1 MRGGRVVAVSAVS
14 ALVLAVLQLILPAT
28 GSDLSAQVAR
38 AGFFADHGAALVD
51 LRWYGGVHP
60 WGYSLVSPPLM
71 ALLGVRLTGALALLA
86 SATAFAALLVRTGV
100 PRPLLGSL
108 VGVVTIAG
116 NLVSGRVTY
125 ALGVAFGLAAL
136 LALTIPARRTRLA
149 AAADPAAEPAGPS
162 GAAAEPVIPG
172 AAAAEPAGPGAAGGG
187 RSVWAAVAAALAALL
202 ASAASPVAGLFVGLA
217 GVALLLT
224 RRYAGGLLLAVP
236 AAVPL
241 AVTGLLFGEGGW
253 MNISTA
259 DTVHAVV
266 TSLVVAALVAY
277 RPVRVGALLSAA
289 GVLASAL
296 LHTPVG
302 LNATRLVVM
311 FALPVLAAAA
321 TPPAWLTAN
330 RLGGRLGAG
339 RDGAGPDSEGRPDIG
354 PRGTGRPGE
363 RRLRRVLSAFG
374 LAALLAVVC
383 WWQPPVVTADLRS
396 ADDPTADPAYFA
408 PLRAELDRRGLTGRV
423 EVPPTRNYWEAAHM
437 GDVPLARGWLR
448 QADIDRNPLFFT
460 TVPGASGT
468 GVPLTPVT
476 YRDWLADNAVQYVAV
491 PDAEFSWVGR
501 SEAKLVELGQPYLTE
516 VWSDRHWKLYAVADP
531 TPLVGAPGEL
541 VRQDGAS
548 ITFRAPAAG
557 PVPIRVRHDRWLTA
571 SNGATVTP
579 NGKWTT
585 VTVPQAGTY
594 TLTS

>member
-1 MRGGRVVAVSAVS
+1 MRGGRVVAVSAAF
-14 ALVLAVLQLILPAT
+14 ALVLAVLYLTLPVT

-38 AGFFADHGAALVD
+38 ADFFAAHPSALVD

-71 ALLGVRLTGALALLA
+71 ALLGVRVTGALALLA
-86 SATAFAALLVRTGV
+86 SATAFAALLVRTRV

-108 VGVVTIAG
+108 VGVLTIAG

-136 LALTIPARRTRLA
+136 LALTVPARRTA
-149 AAADPAAEPAGPS
+149 AGGAGVGTS
-162 GAAAEPVIPG
+162 D
-172 AAAAEPAGPGAAGGG
+172 AGPGTSAGPAGSAAGLASAGAPAG
-187 RSVWAAVAAALAALL
+187 HVGIGARRSVWATVAAVVAALL
-202 ASAASPVAGLFVGLA
+202 ASAASPVAGLFVGLV

-224 RRYAGGLLLAVP
+224 RRYADGLLLAVP
-236 AAVPL
+236 AAGPL

-253 MNISTA
+253 MNISRT

-266 TSLVVAALVAY
+266 TSLLVAALVAY

-296 LHTPVG
+296 LPTPVG

-311 FALPVLAAAA
+311 FALPLLAAAA
-321 TPPAWLTAN
+321 TPPAWFTA
-330 RLGGRLGAG
+330 
-339 RDGAGPDSEGRPDIG
+339 S
-354 PRGTGRPGE
+354 
-363 RRLRRVLSAFG
+363 RLRARAVPRTVGAAG

-396 ADDPTADPAYFA
+396 ADDPTADPAYYT
-408 PLRAELDRRGLTGRV
+408 PLRAELARRGLTGRV
-423 EVPPTRNYWEAAHM
+423 EVPPTRNYWEAARM
-437 GDVPLARGWLR
+437 GEVPLARGWLR

-460 TVPGASGT
+460 TVPGADGT
-468 GVPLTPVT
+468 GIPLTPVT

-531 TPLVGAPGEL
+531 TPIVGAPGKL

-548 ITFRAPAAG
+548 ITFRAPAPG
-557 PVPIRVRHDRWLTA
+557 PIPIRVRHDRWLTA
-571 SNGATVTP
+571 SDSATVTRD
-579 NGKWTT
+579 GKWTT
-585 VTVPQAGTY
+585 VTVPRAGTY

>member
-1 MRGGRVVAVSAVS
+1 MRGGRVVAVSAAS
-14 ALVLAVLQLILPAT
+14 ALVLAVLYLTLPVT

-38 AGFFADHGAALVD
+38 ADFFAAHPSALVD

-71 ALLGVRLTGALALLA
+71 ALLGVRVTGALALLA
-86 SATAFAALLVRTGV
+86 SATAFAALLVRTRV

-108 VGVVTIAG
+108 VGVLTIAG

-136 LALTIPARRTRLA
+136 LALTAPARRT
-149 AAADPAAEPAGPS
+149 AAADPA
-162 GAAAEPVIPG
+162 
-172 AAAAEPAGPGAAGGG
+172 GAAGGG
-187 RSVWAAVAAALAALL
+187 RSVWAAVAAVVAALL
-202 ASAASPVAGLFVGLA
+202 ASAASPVAGLFVGLV

-224 RRYAGGLLLAVP
+224 RRYADGLLLAVP
-236 AAVPL
+236 AAGPL

-253 MNISTA
+253 MNISHT

-266 TSLVVAALVAY
+266 TSLLVVALVAY

-296 LHTPVG
+296 LPTPVG

-311 FALPVLAAAA
+311 FALPLLAAAA
-321 TPPAWLTAN
+321 TPPAWFTAS
-330 RLGGRLGAG
+330 RLSGRLGAG
-339 RDGAGPDSEGRPDIG
+339 RLGAGRP
-354 PRGTGRPGE
+354 
-363 RRLRRVLSAFG
+363 RRAVGAAG

-396 ADDPTADPAYFA
+396 ADDPTADPAYYA
-408 PLRAELDRRGLTGRV
+408 PLRAELARRGLTGRV
-423 EVPPTRNYWEAAHM
+423 EVPPTRNYWEAARM
-437 GDVPLARGWLR
+437 GEVPLARGWLR

-460 TVPGASGT
+460 TVPGADGT
-468 GVPLTPVT
+468 GIPLTPVT

-516 VWSDRHWKLYAVADP
+516 VWSDRHWKLYAVAGP
-531 TPLVGAPGEL
+531 TPIVGAPGEL

-548 ITFRAPAAG
+548 ITFRAPAPG
-557 PVPIRVRHDRWLTA
+557 PIPIRIRHTRWLTV
-571 SNGATVTP
+571 SNGATVTRD
-579 NGKWTT
+579 GKWAT
-585 VTVPQAGTY
+585 VTVPRAGTY
-594 TLTS
+594 TVTS